1 MTDATLAPW
10 TRFLSGTKTRVLILP
25 TGSFEQHGP
34 HLPLWTDTLIAWKLA
49 HKAAENLGNEGVETL
64 VLPPIPYGVSYM
76 WNNNDGTISIRQE
89 TFVKYLIDA
98 AVSALRWGTHLV
110 ILNGH
115 GGNVDAIKYAAREIV
130 QLSNKPVATINW
142 WELVRDAIKDI
153 CETGFFHAD
162 ECETSVAV
170 YLGIPITG
178 IPRPS
183 PLPFRRKQQEGVH
196 VYMPE
201 HELRHEPGSFGF
213 PNKYSAEKGEK
224 VVKEFVSKFTTF
236 VKDFIKEG

>member
-1 MTDATLAPW
+1 MTDATLTPW

-49 HKAAENLGNEGVETL
+49 LKAAESLEGEGTEAL
-64 VLPPIPYGVSYM
+64 VLPPIPYGISYM
-76 WNNNDGTISIRQE
+76 WDNNEGTVSIKQS
-89 TFVKYLIDA
+89 TFVKYLIDS

-115 GGNVDAIKYAAREIV
+115 GGNVDVARYAAREIA
-130 QLSNKPVATINW
+130 QLSNKPVAVVNW
-142 WELVRDAIKDI
+142 WELVRDVVWDV

-162 ECETSVAV
+162 ECETSVAA

-178 IPRPS
+178 RPRPS
-183 PLPFRRKQQEGVH
+183 PRPFRRRWPEGVH

-201 HELRHEPGSFGF
+201 HEMRHEPGSFGS
-213 PNKYSAEKGEK
+213 PHKYSVEKGRK
-224 VVKEFVSKFTTF
+224 IVKEFVERFTAF
-236 VKDFIKEG
+236 VTGFIKQR